1 MASEVD
7 IVNMAIARLGS
18 AQRVSSIDPPDGSAL
33 AASASTFYPMV
44 RDSMLEMKEWP
55 FAVTR
60 AALSQLADI
69 TIPPPYTHAYAMPS
83 AAIVP
88 ISIRHADAPDNSKP
102 NLLSWEMSNDGSTR
116 IVFTDTE
123 EAVMRYK
130 IGATDP
136 SKFTPLFVDALA
148 WGLSIQ
154 LAGTV
159 MGGDLK
165 RTDYCTRMFMHT
177 LGLVTDTVFGS
188 LNTPVEHLPSSLA
201 AR

>member
-7 IVNMAIARLGS
+7 IVNLAIARLGS
-18 AQRVSSIDPPDGSAL
+18 ASRVSSIDPPDGSSL
-33 AASASTFYPMV
+33 AANAATFYPMV
-44 RDSMLEMKEWP
+44 RDSLLEMKDWP

-60 AALSQLADI
+60 SRLNELADA

-88 ISIRHADAPDNSKP
+88 LSVRHADASDDSPP
-102 NLLSWEMSNDGSTR
+102 NRLSWEMLSDGTR
-116 IVFTDTE
+116 VVFTDTE

-130 IGATDP
+130 VGATDP

-148 WGLSIQ
+148 WALAIQ
-154 LAGTV
+154 LAGPLL
-159 MGGDLK
+159 GGDLK
-165 RTDYCTRMFMHT
+165 RVDLCIKMFYST
-177 LGLVTDTVFGS
+177 LGFTVDSVFGS
-188 LNTPVEHLPSSLA
+188 LTTPAPHVPSWIG